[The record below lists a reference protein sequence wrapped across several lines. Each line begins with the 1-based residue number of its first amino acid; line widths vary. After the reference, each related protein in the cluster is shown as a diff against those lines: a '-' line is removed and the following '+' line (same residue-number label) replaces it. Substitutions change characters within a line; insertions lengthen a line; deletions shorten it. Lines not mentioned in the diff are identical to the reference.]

1 MAKNERSI
9 VSYLYILLAIA
20 LILSLINV
28 FVLQSR
34 FGKVKEAQEVM
45 KELMK
50 PANIELI
57 KILADCKDCF
67 DVEDAVKRIKSQN
80 INITKEETLEF
91 DSPEA
96 ESLIDELVITK
107 LPTVV
112 ISGEINRTDKLT
124 NFFNSIGN
132 VMDNKFVYTAI
143 SAPYYD
149 VANKKVIGLVKV
161 IDIIDS
167 LCKDCTE
174 LNTVDSLKQNGVVIS
189 ENRKVEFSS
198 REGQELIK
206 KFSIQQ
212 IPAVLISEDID
223 SYPVVKQALEE
234 MGLENRN
241 GFYAVHS
248 IVPPYISLKE
258 NKLVG
263 IVTLVMLNDKSC
275 DECYD
280 VNVNKIILQRFGINV
295 KPEDIYEI
303 DIASKEGKEY
313 IKTYSINKVP
323 IIILSPDAKYYNG
336 LANAW
341 NNVGSVEKDG
351 WFVMRN
357 PELLGA
363 YKDLE
368 KNKVVEPEEV
378 QNA

>member
-1 MAKNERSI
+1 MAEDERSI

-20 LILSLINV
+20 LILSFINV
-28 FVLQSR
+28 LVLQSR
-34 FGKVKEAQEVM
+34 FGKLKDAQEII
-45 KELMK
+45 KEQMK
-50 PANIELI
+50 PANIEII
-57 KILADCKDCF
+57 KILTDCKDCF

-80 INITKEETLEF
+80 INVAKEETLEF
-91 DSPEA
+91 GSSKA
-96 ESLIDELVITK
+96 ERLIDELVITK

-112 ISGEINRTDKLT
+112 VSGEINRTDKLA
-124 NFFNSIGN
+124 NFFKSIGN
-132 VMDNKFVYTAI
+132 IMDNKFVYTAI

-149 VANKKVIGLVKV
+149 VATKKVIGLVKV
-161 IDIIDS
+161 IDVVDS
-167 LCKDCTE
+167 LCKDCVE
-174 LNTVDSLKQNGVVIS
+174 LDLADSLKQNDVVIS

-223 SYPVVKQALEE
+223 NYPVVKQALEE

-241 GFYAVHS
+241 GFYTIHS

-280 VNVNKIILQRFGINV
+280 VNVNKVILQRFGINV
-295 KPEDIYEI
+295 NSENIYEI
-303 DIASKEGKEY
+303 DIASKEGKDY
-313 IKTYSINKVP
+313 VKTYDVKKVP
-323 IIILSPDAKYYNG
+323 IIIISPDAKYYNG

-341 NNVGSVEKDG
+341 NNVGSIEKDG

-368 KNKVVEPEEV
+368 KNIIVNPEV
-378 QNA
+378 QND